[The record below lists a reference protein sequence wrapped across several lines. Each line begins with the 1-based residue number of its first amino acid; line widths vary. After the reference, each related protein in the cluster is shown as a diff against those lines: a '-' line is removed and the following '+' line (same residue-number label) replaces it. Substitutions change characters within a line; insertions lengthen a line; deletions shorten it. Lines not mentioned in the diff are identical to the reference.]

1 MSIEQK
7 INYQLNKYPT
17 VKKVVKRVYQTGMY
31 AISPKIKSQ
40 NRNRQKN
47 GKPGNRSIRIRT
59 NQI

>member
-31 AISPKIKSQ
+31 DYFPKNKSEGNITRISP
-40 NRNRQKN
+40 
-47 GKPGNRSIRIRT
+47 
-59 NQI
+59 